1 MGGRYRSLF
10 VVGRGGMGRVEV
22 ALESGPDGFERIVA
36 LKRLLPEGAQDPRRK
51 AMFLR
56 EARLAA
62 LLTHPNVV
70 HAFAFGEIGGELF
83 LAMEYV
89 EGEPLSRVLAAAR
102 KEQDGLAPALVA
114 HILADAC
121 DGLHAAHELRDAGG
135 LALNVVH
142 RDVSPHN
149 IMVGDE
155 GHVKLLDF
163 GVAKLDSG
171 GHATRTG
178 EVKGKM
184 AYMSPEQALGDPLDR
199 RSDLFSIGAVLFEC
213 LTGRRLWGDGTD
225 VDLMRKL
232 ALEEPPVLEEA
243 RPSAPPARAR
253 RYTRLVARSRDAR
266 PATAH
271 EVAVALRAF
280 AAAAAPPPGAASV
293 RDLMARLFAKES
305 VARRALLDDRLER
318 AAPSRVE
325 ELRKSLEPG
334 EVNARPT
341 WTEPIVVGA
350 RSAGGAKRKW
360 LPWAV
365 AAALAAAAVVLSR
378 GVVTGTSAPRPAPAP
393 VLAPAPAPATPTA
406 PATAPAPAPAPST
419 APAPAPAP
427 APATP
432 TAPSAR
438 PHPRSKPPH
447 VDPSPF

>member
-1 MGGRYRSLF
+1 
-10 VVGRGGMGRVEV
+10 
-22 ALESGPDGFERIVA
+22 
-36 LKRLLPEGAQDPRRK
+36 
-51 AMFLR
+51 
-56 EARLAA
+56 
-62 LLTHPNVV
+62 
-70 HAFAFGEIGGELF
+70 
-83 LAMEYV
+83 MEYV
-89 EGEPLSRVLAAAR
+89 EGEAALARPRGRPQGARDGLAAAPPSSPTSSPT
-102 KEQDGLAPALVA
+102 PATA
-114 HILADAC
+114 FT
-121 DGLHAAHELRDAGG
+121 AAHELRDAGG

-243 RPSAPPARAR
+243 LPSAPPALAR
-253 RYTRLVARSRDAR
+253 LYTRLVARSRDAR

-334 EVNARPT
+334 GVNARPT

-350 RSAGGAKRKW
+350 RSSGGAKRKW

-378 GVVTGTSAPRPAPAP
+378 GVVTGTSAPRPAPAS
-393 VLAPAPAPATPTA
+393 VLAPAPATPTA
-406 PATAPAPAPAPST
+406 PVSAPAPVPAPASAPVSAPAPATP
-419 APAPAPAP
+419 
-427 APATP
+427 TP